1 MNKEQLENDIA
12 EMKARLASMEA
23 ELAKPKS
30 KRFAPEYG
38 QDYWYIGS
46 DGSYYATRWD
56 NDKVDNLRLA
66 CGNCYET
73 KEAAQEVFNNYLKAT
88 DKQFATVRVLNKL
101 RELEGDWVA
110 DWNDSSQE
118 KYTICFSRK
127 EKVFNIAFFRGDQ
140 YAPKEWYSTEA
151 AWEWVINNMD
161 ADLRLMFE
169 VE

>member
-1 MNKEQLENDIA
+1 MNKEQLEKDIA

-23 ELAKPKS
+23 ELAKPVKS
-30 KRFAPEYG
+30 KVFAPEYG

-66 CGNCYET
+66 CGNVYET
-73 KEAAQEVFNNYLKAT
+73 RESAEKARG
-88 DKQFATVRVLNKL
+88 KQLATVRVLNKL
-101 RELEGDWVA
+101 RDLEGDWVA
-110 DWNDSSQE
+110 DWNDSTQR
-118 KYTICFSRK
+118 KHTTCFSRK

-151 AWEWVINNMD
+151 AWEWVIDNMD

>member
-73 KEAAQEVFNNYLKAT
+73 KEAAQKAT

-118 KYTICFSRK
+118 KYTICFDYGNK
-127 EKVFNIAFFRGDQ
+127 IFRTYFWWSNQ
-140 YAPKEWYSTEA
+140 WSPKEWYSTGK
-151 AWEWVINNMD
+151 AWQWVINNMD
-161 ADLRLMFE
+161 ADLRLMFG
-169 VE
+169 VGG